1 MTASPTFGVSSAVAL
16 TLIGAWMMFFAG
28 HYETWHERR
37 YQARLADR
45 LARGTDAYFEELRE
59 IEAYPPQRIPPLKRK
74 VLGVFLLVVG
84 VSYLAI
90 LLTK

>member
-1 MTASPTFGVSSAVAL
+1 MTFSAYYVVPTAVTLAL
-16 TLIGAWMMFFAG
+16 SGAWMLFFAG
-28 HYETWHERR
+28 HYQAWHERR

-59 IEAYPPQRIPPLKRK
+59 IEAYPPRRFSPSNRK
-74 VLGVFLLVVG
+74 ISGALSLIVG

-90 LLTK
+90 WLTK